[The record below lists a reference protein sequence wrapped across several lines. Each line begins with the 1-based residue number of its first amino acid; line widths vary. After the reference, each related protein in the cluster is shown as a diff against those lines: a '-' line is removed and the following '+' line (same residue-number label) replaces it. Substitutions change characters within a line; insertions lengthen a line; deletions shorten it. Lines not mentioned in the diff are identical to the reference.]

1 VAVGGSGV
9 PAIVEAGEK
18 APEDKERAVEVV
30 VHAAERGKGRSDKN
44 AVAMELHRPSMV
56 DTAVRRRGGEEEDR
70 EGEASEEEEWG
81 AVSGLSKTREGA
93 AAAGRGSATRG
104 SNGGGAAGAWR
115 TRRHSI
121 EHVACGETSKV
132 GR

>member
-1 VAVGGSGV
+1 VAAAFRRPSRPGRGGGDENT
-9 PAIVEAGEK
+9 A
-18 APEDKERAVEVV
+18 
-30 VHAAERGKGRSDKN
+30 
-44 AVAMELHRPSMV
+44 AMELHRPSMV
-56 DTAVRRRGGEEEDR
+56 DAAVRRRGGKEEDG
-70 EGEASEEEEWG
+70 EGEASEEEDWG

-93 AAAGRGSATRG
+93 AAAVRGSATRG